1 MGRLRIAL
9 VVVGVCLVCTIA
21 GAGVID
27 TTTSTDVSTTT
38 DTTDTSTTDTTDT
51 TTSSTDATTSSTE
64 EPTTSTTEVP
74 TTTTSSTEEPTTST
88 TEAPTTSTTEAPT
101 TSTTEA
107 PTTTTESTTTS
118 IQSTTTTT
126 QSTTTSLAQ
135 TTTTTTLGTTS
146 STAPG
151 ASTSTTA
158 PASTSTTTTLP
169 PQCNA
174 GPSFASIDCRL
185 TTLIQL
191 VEATPDIQSQRARL
205 VVRLTAAQMSTTLA
219 RTACSASD
227 TKHTKRALAQA
238 AKRLQQYRKLLRTKP
253 AKRTMP
259 AQLRADLDDAGD
271 GIRSDVQTLRTT
283 VACPGDAT
291 H

>member
-1 MGRLRIAL
+1 MGRLRLAPVL
-9 VVVGVCLVCTIA
+9 FVACLASRIA
-21 GAGVID
+21 GAGVLD
-27 TTTSTDVSTTT
+27 TTTSTDVS
-38 DTTDTSTTDTTDT
+38 STTDTTDT
-51 TTSSTDATTSSTE
+51 TTSSTE

-88 TEAPTTSTTEAPT
+88 TEAPTTSTIEAPTTSTTEAPT

-118 IQSTTTTT
+118 IQSTTTTMP
-126 QSTTTSLAQ
+126 STTTSLAQ
-135 TTTTTTLGTTS
+135 TTTTVTTSTLGTTS

-151 ASTSTTA
+151 ASTTTTTA
-158 PASTSTTTTLP
+158 ASTSTSTSTTLS

-185 TTLIQL
+185 TTLDQL

-205 VVRLTAAQMSTTLA
+205 VVRLTAAQMSTDLA

-227 TKHTKRALAQA
+227 AKHTKRALAQA
-238 AKRLQQYRKLLRTKP
+238 AKRLQQYRKLLRSKP

-271 GIRSDVQTLRTT
+271 AIRSDVQTLRAT